1 MWPFSEPRWKI
12 VAASKQGLREEEIQ
26 KIASVL
32 PTLRED
38 SIPDEQYTS
47 ASATQI
53 VQNISKGTVFTFRIN
68 QVWFV

>member
-12 VAASKQGLREEEIQ
+12 VAASKQGHREEEIQ

-32 PTLRED
+32 PALREG
-38 SIPDEQYTS
+38 SNPDEQYTS

-53 VQNISKGTVFTFRIN
+53 VQNISKGIVFTL
-68 QVWFV
+68 